1 MTNTLE
7 QKLGSGSDSNP
18 DENNLDIISAE
29 MSLDVKD
36 EDAVN
41 PLKPVNGVVQPP
53 VIAPPDR
60 PGRYTNQLSYI
71 SKVLMK
77 AVWKHHFAW
86 PFKEPVDAVK
96 LNLVDYH
103 KIIKNPMD
111 LGTIKKRLEN
121 NYYQSGFDCI
131 QDFNAMFTNCYVF
144 NKPGEDVVLMGQTI
158 EKLFLTK
165 VAEMPKEEIEII
177 FPSRGP
183 GSKGKGKRGRGGGRR
198 PGGPPG
204 GSPPSQVSTT
214 NQNVT
219 SSASNVKP
227 KQTPTAML
235 PPTSQLPI
243 SSTASSLPPVSIP
256 CSTNSTTVLPHSVPP
271 VNSVAKIPAK
281 LPAKIPTPPPPP
293 PQNSVSPPNIHDA
306 PLLKFCC
313 STVKKGVKR
322 KADTTTPTNSS
333 ESFMPQSKASKISTR
348 RESGRQIKKPTK
360 DLPDSQVETFLILRH
375 NIPSKKGK
383 LTEQMKSCNA
393 MIKDLFAKKHADY
406 AWPFYKPV
414 DAKSLGLTDYHEIIK
429 HPMDLGTVKVK
440 MESREYHAAAEF
452 AADIRLI
459 FSNCYRYNP
468 HDHEVVGMARRLQ
481 DVFEIKY
488 AKIPDEPA
496 PSMGTEKES
505 TEESESEDSPSP
517 SSSEDDDTEDERE
530 KKLQTLQE
538 QLKLVHDQIT
548 ALAAESSKKRD
559 KGKKKKKRKREED
572 KKEGSKS
579 GVTVNAI
586 DASNAGSEA
595 ALSMSGAGAAS
606 GLANPGVVPVATVP
620 VTVPPTKSQKAT
632 KTKLGSSAKSS
643 KNASNQSS
651 ASQSKTKRSS
661 SKKVNK
667 NVPIYPSFDSEDED
681 NAKPMS
687 YDEKRQLSLDI
698 NKLPGDKLGRVVHII
713 QSREPS
719 LRDSNPDEIEIDFET
734 LKPST
739 LRELESYVSSCLR
752 KKPRKPYA
760 SKRAVGKTKEEQV
773 KEKKQELERRL
784 QDVSG
789 QLGTPAPP
797 PKTKSLRKETEN
809 THVDVGGPSRLSA
822 SSSSSSDS
830 DSSSSSSS
838 SSSSDSSDSESVS
851 SIQKYVI
858 GEKPPKKGK
867 KDHSQS
873 PTHPLPNA
881 NNHVTHA
888 MNIHANAAKGGQ
900 NSVNRVAISG
910 NSTVSALLPPP
921 PIISVPAVKSS
932 QPLNFNQASE
942 SQKQSSAAIP
952 VTAAPITTNPSST
965 KPVVASHSSL
975 PQQPG
980 KPSTM
985 ATAAPLKKP
994 VGSQSS
1000 SPIATSVSPSS
1011 NNQPTTT
1018 TTTTTTVIPESVNTT
1033 VPEKITPHSSPS
1045 PPNTTTNKS
1054 QVFSQKGGGGEEK
1067 RSSQGAKKGGSERA
1081 EGHGPRAAAELRGR
1095 AGGR

>member
-1 MTNTLE
+1 M
-7 QKLGSGSDSNP
+7 
-18 DENNLDIISAE
+18 
-29 MSLDVKD
+29 DV
-36 EDAVN
+36 
-41 PLKPVNGVVQPP
+41 
-53 VIAPPDR
+53 IMAPMLR
-60 PGRYTNQLSYI
+60 
-71 SKVLMK
+71 
-77 AVWKHHFAW
+77 
-86 PFKEPVDAVK
+86 
-96 LNLVDYH
+96 DYH

-306 PLLKFCC
+306 PLQSFVAQPSQTGYTVPAATDASKLPGGVK
-313 STVKKGVKR
+313 SETLPLTNLLQPNINTNNIVNQPPQTLPAKVKKGVKR

-360 DLPDSQVETFLILRH
+360 DLPDSQFYLSQILRNLMVDLPPSQKKTQILTWKH

-538 QLKLVHDQIT
+538 QLNNLYKSLDTQLKLVHDQIT

-952 VTAAPITTNPSST
+952 VTAAPITTSNSVDVS
-965 KPVVASHSSL
+965 KWLHHGGHL
-975 PQQPG
+975 
-980 KPSTM
+980 
-985 ATAAPLKKP
+985 LK
-994 VGSQSS
+994 
-1000 SPIATSVSPSS
+1000 I
-1011 NNQPTTT
+1011 
-1018 TTTTTTVIPESVNTT
+1018 
-1033 VPEKITPHSSPS
+1033 
-1045 PPNTTTNKS
+1045 
-1054 QVFSQKGGGGEEK
+1054 
-1067 RSSQGAKKGGSERA
+1067 RA
-1081 EGHGPRAAAELRGR
+1081 
-1095 AGGR
+1095 